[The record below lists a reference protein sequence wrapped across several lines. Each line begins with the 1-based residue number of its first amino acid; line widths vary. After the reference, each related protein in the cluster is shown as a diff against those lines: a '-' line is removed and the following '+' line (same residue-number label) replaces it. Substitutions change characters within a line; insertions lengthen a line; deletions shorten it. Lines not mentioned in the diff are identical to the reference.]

1 MRRIALALGLAFCAA
16 LTTGAHAGEQDVQL
30 VHGAGRDLT
39 AARCVICHSVDY
51 IEMVSPVMNRA
62 AWEKSLRKMIDAF
75 GAPVSDEEAQ
85 QILDYLSEH
94 YSG

>member
-1 MRRIALALGLAFCAA
+1 MTRIALTLGAAFCAA
-16 LTTGAHAGEQDVQL
+16 FTMGSYAGEPDVQL
-30 VHGAGRDLT
+30 AQGAGRDLT

-51 IEMVSPVMNRA
+51 IEMVSPAMNRA
-62 AWEKSLRKMIDAF
+62 AWEKSLRKMIDTF
-75 GAPVSDEEAQ
+75 GAPISEEEAR